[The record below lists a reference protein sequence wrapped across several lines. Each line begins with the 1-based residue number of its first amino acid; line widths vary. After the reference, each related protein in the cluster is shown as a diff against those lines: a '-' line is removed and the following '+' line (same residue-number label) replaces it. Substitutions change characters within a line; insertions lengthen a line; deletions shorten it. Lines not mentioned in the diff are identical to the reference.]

1 VRKEIKKK
9 MIQPVK
15 KQKNVGGRGRNRG
28 RQQQQAT
35 AAGSGSYEREISS
48 GCTRSWV
55 CGGSNYKVTAGKSS
69 TPVQQA
75 NQAHR
80 VQQAKQTHQAAS
92 KRSKM
97 GQEAREERVQRDREV
112 GGEERIGGKMP
123 EETQRVVREDQSG
136 KGSIWRKEEVRPEGL
151 EAGLVKEKGP
161 RRQMDG
167 SRRGRTSAQAM

>member
-1 VRKEIKKK
+1 MKGKAAAGAPRVGSVGVQIIKL
-9 MIQPVK
+9 
-15 KQKNVGGRGRNRG
+15 
-28 RQQQQAT
+28 QQANQAHRYSRQIRHT
-35 AAGSGSYEREISS
+35 GYSRQSG
-48 GCTRSWV
+48 
-55 CGGSNYKVTAGKSS
+55 
-69 TPVQQA
+69 TPAQQA

-97 GQEAREERVQRDREV
+97 GQEAREERVQREREV
-112 GGEERIGGKMP
+112 GGEERIGGRMP

-136 KGSIWRKEEVRPEGL
+136 KGSIWRKEEVRPGGL
-151 EAGLVKEKGP
+151 EAGSVKEKGP